1 MRVLPGGGG
10 YWLVASDG
18 GVFAFGGANFHGSTA
33 NDLLNAPIV
42 ALG

>member
-1 MRVLPGGGG
+1 VG
-10 YWLVASDG
+10 SDG

-33 NDLLNAPIV
+33 NSLLNAPIV